1 MNLIAIQVV
10 GEGCFALPPFF
21 KPFFI
26 EPIQWKCYGGSCSCV
41 FQREIH
47 FWGNKLEECQR
58 LCETTT
64 AFWATVSNHLKGLDD
79 FKKNLQL
86 LLGNEFT
93 MTEIKAFQDQNG
105 ELVRYGGR
113 VKGDEVQRGDQ
124 GKLIEKLYRSNYSF
138 LRPSQMFPN
147 MMPQSLSKRFYVR
160 LPKLIEIY
168 WTEITP
174 ICRLLIRL

>member
-10 GEGCFALPPFF
+10 GEGSFALPPFF
-21 KPFFI
+21 KPFAFI

-41 FQREIH
+41 FQREIR

-64 AFWATVSNHLKGLDD
+64 AFWATVPNHLMGLDD

-105 ELVRYGGR
+105 ELVRWGSGQGRRGSRGGS
-113 VKGDEVQRGDQ
+113 
-124 GKLIEKLYRSNYSF
+124 GKAD
-138 LRPSQMFPN
+138 
-147 MMPQSLSKRFYVR
+147 
-160 LPKLIEIY
+160 
-168 WTEITP
+168 
-174 ICRLLIRL
+174 